1 MLNPLSGL
9 KGLFTNLSGF
19 RTSPQLHLKRCESQ
33 GKLHCL
39 LSTNILYTHLV
50 RSAWAWGSQIQYDGR
65 TMVFF
70 WGGGGSGIARG
81 QNPTLFPPHLSTR
94 DAPTIT
100 IYLPLCSPP
109 PQYQGCSDHHY
120 LSRANTASLY
130 HSSLHT
136 IPKRQVLALYT
147 SRKLRLMASK
157 SHGKLT
163 CTISLA
169 FCVQNAGTSI

>member
-50 RSAWAWGSQIQYDGR
+50 RSAWAWGSQIQSDGR

-70 WGGGGSGIARG
+70 LGGGALALPEVRIPLCSP
-81 QNPTLFPPHLSTR
+81 PTSVPGMLRPSLSISHSVLPLLSTR

-100 IYLPLCSPP
+100 IYLGLTLPL
-109 PQYQGCSDHHY
+109 Y
-120 LSRANTASLY
+120 
-130 HSSLHT
+130 T
-136 IPKRQVLALYT
+136 IPVFTQYLKD
-147 SRKLRLMASK
+147 K
-157 SHGKLT
+157 
-163 CTISLA
+163 C
-169 FCVQNAGTSI
+169 